1 MLYFSYM
8 PSPTQKIGAQGE
20 DMALKFLQQ
29 QGYRL
34 LDRNFRT
41 HYGELDLV
49 MMDKDEIVFAE
60 VKKRASNDYGYP
72 EEMVNWK
79 KKKHLLKT
87 AHIYLDRKRLDEFFY
102 RFDTIAI
109 SGVAPCYDIRHF
121 KDTIRVDS

>member
-1 MLYFSYM
+1 M
-8 PSPTQKIGAQGE
+8 PSLTQKIGAQGE
-20 DMALKFLQQ
+20 DMALKFLLQ
-29 QGYRL
+29 QGYRF

-41 HYGELDLV
+41 RFGELDLV
-49 MMDKDEIVFAE
+49 LMDGNEIVFAE
-60 VKKRASNDYGYP
+60 VKKRASTAFGYP

-79 KKKHLLKT
+79 KKRNLRKT

-109 SGVAPCYDIRHF
+109 SGEAPYYDIRHF